1 MGDRPVIET
10 VAPPNHH
17 RAWYPIQMNAYFRY
31 IGRRFLLLVATVFVS
46 MTVVFFV
53 PRLVPGDPMGAI
65 FANMASVG
73 GSMNAAEM
81 VAEYRV
87 RFGLDAPVWEQY
99 VRFWRELLRGNM
111 GISISSFP
119 AAVSD
124 MLWSALP
131 WTLGLLTVTTI
142 VSWVLGSVLGAV
154 VGWSGRKAKGLRYLV
169 PVALLLYTTPY
180 YILALIL
187 VFVFAFYWPIFPLSG
202 AYSVGAR
209 PGFTPSFILDV
220 IQHATLPAL
229 SILLVSLGWWF
240 LSMRSLIISLKGEDF
255 ILNAE
260 AMGIKERRVL
270 WGYAFRNALLPQTTG
285 LAISLGHIVGGAL
298 ITEVIFAY
306 PGIGYRIYN
315 AIKSL
320 DYPLI
325 QGGVLLIILS
335 VALANFLIDIMYPLI
350 DPRIR
355 FEGSGGQ

>member
-1 MGDRPVIET
+1 
-10 VAPPNHH
+10 
-17 RAWYPIQMNAYFRY
+17 MNAYFRY
-31 IGRRFLLLVATVFVS
+31 IGRRFLLLIATVFVS

-53 PRLVPGDPMGAI
+53 PRLVPGEPMAAI

-73 GSMNAAEM
+73 GSMNATQM
-81 VAEYRV
+81 IAEYRL
-87 RFGLDAPVWEQY
+87 RFGLDEPLWEQY
-99 VRFWRELLRGNM
+99 VRFWIELLRGNL

-119 AAVSD
+119 AGVAD
-124 MLWSALP
+124 MLMISLP

-142 VSWVLGSVLGAV
+142 LSWVIGSVIGAV
-154 VGWSGRKAKGLRYLV
+154 VGWSGRQAKGLRLLV

-187 VFVFAFYWPIFPLSG
+187 VFVFAFQWPIFPLSG
-202 AYSVGAR
+202 AYSVGVR
-209 PGFTPSFILDV
+209 PAFTASFILDV
-220 IQHATLPAL
+220 IHHATLPAL

-240 LSMRSLIISLKGEDF
+240 LSMRSLIISLKGEDY

-260 AMGIKERRVL
+260 AMGIRERRVL

-306 PGIGYRIYN
+306 PGIGFRIYN

-335 VALANFLIDIMYPLI
+335 VALANFLIDIAYPLI

-355 FEGSGGQ
+355 FEGAGGK